1 MDEFKRLTEEIKER
15 IDKLDKLSAGD
26 RIKEMQVV
34 AARLKFY
41 RSKNKLTQDA
51 LAQKLGVNKMAII
64 RWENAKV
71 MPSQLSLFRFK
82 ELGIIEK

>member
-1 MDEFKRLTEEIKER
+1 MDEFKKLIEEIKEC
-15 IDKLDKLSAGD
+15 IDKLEKLAAGD

-64 RWENAKV
+64 RWEAAKV
-71 MPSQLSLFRFK
+71 MPSKLSIMRFK
-82 ELGIIEK
+82 EVGIL